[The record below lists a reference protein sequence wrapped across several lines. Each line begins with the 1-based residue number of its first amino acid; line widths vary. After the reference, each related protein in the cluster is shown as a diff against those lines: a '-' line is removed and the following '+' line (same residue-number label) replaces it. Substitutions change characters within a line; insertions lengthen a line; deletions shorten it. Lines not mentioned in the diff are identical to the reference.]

1 MVKGVARFTTFSWWI
16 QAHLLLS
23 EPGESLVLSA
33 TFLFGEL
40 FAPATPE

>member
-1 MVKGVARFTTFSWWI
+1 LPLGGLSVVAACVFRGG
-16 QAHLLLS
+16 
-23 EPGESLVLSA
+23 PGESLVLSA